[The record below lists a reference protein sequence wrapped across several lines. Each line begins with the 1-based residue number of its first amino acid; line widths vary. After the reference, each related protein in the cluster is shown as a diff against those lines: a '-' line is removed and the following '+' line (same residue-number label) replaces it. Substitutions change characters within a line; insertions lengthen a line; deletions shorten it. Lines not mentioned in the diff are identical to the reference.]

1 MILGTTSFISLQIKW
16 LCLHYKV
23 ALASIWHH
31 PTAVPEANTLG
42 TVSHSIA
49 PRICQNLKIQSGEKI
64 DMLLWKL
71 SVRSLSIWWK
81 HFSFLVC
88 IQAHLF
94 HSNAGTNGSVWCWS
108 SSTAELSLIHSPKG
122 WAGKHMGLPTE
133 KTQMLVQN
141 HNCLANR
148 AYTQFHLTFQ
158 EGKSHGSSVLSENKH
173 LASVIQSDLLYMHA
187 LMAANIQLLSICSAH
202 IMQQRKS
209 KSSRHGKVLLPLGSD
224 KEGKCFLLPRQVACV
239 KDYTELILHKQKV
252 AFRDSFKTHLF
263 WSLTYILLV

>member
-81 HFSFLVC
+81 HFWFASKHTYF
-88 IQAHLF
+88 IQML
-94 HSNAGTNGSVWCWS
+94 
-108 SSTAELSLIHSPKG
+108 EQ
-122 WAGKHMGLPTE
+122 MGLSGADRQAQLSWAWYTAQRDEQGNTRAFQLRKHKCSFRITTAWQTEPT
-133 KTQMLVQN
+133 
-141 HNCLANR
+141 HNSTSLFR
-148 AYTQFHLTFQ
+148 
-158 EGKSHGSSVLSENKH
+158 KVSHMVPLCY
-173 LASVIQSDLLYMHA
+173 QRT
-187 LMAANIQLLSICSAH
+187 SI
-202 IMQQRKS
+202 
-209 KSSRHGKVLLPLGSD
+209 
-224 KEGKCFLLPRQVACV
+224 
-239 KDYTELILHKQKV
+239 
-252 AFRDSFKTHLF
+252 
-263 WSLTYILLV
+263 

>member
-1 MILGTTSFISLQIKW
+1 MLEQMGLSGADRQAQLSWAWYTAQRDEKGNTR
-16 LCLHYKV
+16 
-23 ALASIWHH
+23 ASQLRKH
-31 PTAVPEANTLG
+31 
-42 TVSHSIA
+42 
-49 PRICQNLKIQSGEKI
+49 K
-64 DMLLWKL
+64 MLL
-71 SVRSLSIWWK
+71 
-81 HFSFLVC
+81 
-88 IQAHLF
+88 
-94 HSNAGTNGSVWCWS
+94 
-108 SSTAELSLIHSPKG
+108 
-122 WAGKHMGLPTE
+122 
-133 KTQMLVQN
+133 QN

-148 AYTQFHLTFQ
+148 AYTQLHLTFQ